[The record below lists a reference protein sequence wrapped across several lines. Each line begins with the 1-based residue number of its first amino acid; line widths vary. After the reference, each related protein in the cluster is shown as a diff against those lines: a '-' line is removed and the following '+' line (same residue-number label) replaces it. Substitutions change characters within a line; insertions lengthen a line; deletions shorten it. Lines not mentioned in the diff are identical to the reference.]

1 MRTFPIFAT
10 LFFVVPFI
18 EIWLLVKVGSVIGA
32 LPTIILVVATS
43 ILGAYLLRQQG
54 LATMRRFQNTLQNGQ
69 LPAKELL
76 EGVILLVGAVL
87 LMTPGFFTDMFG
99 LICLLPF
106 TRQLVMA
113 LLAKRTTVYAQ
124 AHMQEAAYRANTQ
137 GRMDAAYRANT
148 QGGMDIEGEVVKRR
162 D

>member
-43 ILGAYLLRQQG
+43 VLGAYLLRQQG
-54 LATMRRFQNTLQNGQ
+54 LATMRRFQNTLQSGQ

-87 LMTPGFFTDMFG
+87 LMTPGFFTDVFG

-113 LLAKRTTVYAQ
+113 ALAKRTTAYAQ
-124 AHMQEAAYRANTQ
+124 AHGQE
-137 GRMDAAYRANT
+137 AAYRANT